1 MKKFLS
7 VAVIGIMITM
17 FGCTSSNESKVL
29 IGAYV
34 RDANTMV
41 YLNDAKV
48 EIMDLDSVVL
58 SEPIVREVVRDS
70 LNYRYVWSVPRRDN
84 YIIRA
89 SKEGYSTEFMNV
101 SLSKDEE
108 QKLADEILMK
118 PTIVENN

>member
-1 MKKFLS
+1 MRKILG
-7 VAVIGIMITM
+7 VAVIGLLITL
-17 FGCTSSNESKVL
+17 FSCKSSTESKVL

-48 EIMDLDSVVL
+48 ELMDLDSVVL

-70 LNYRYVWSVPRRDN
+70 QNYRYVWSVPRHEK

-89 SKEGYSTEFMNV
+89 SKEGYSTEYMNV
-101 SLSKDEE
+101 SLNKDEE
-108 QKLADEILMK
+108 QKLADEILLQPSIAEEK
-118 PTIVENN
+118 